1 MPTFIII
8 LPVITILLEQHTA
21 VLSVPP
27 IGALAL
33 PLAITVHPTLT
44 MVRTR
49 TGASFQRA
57 VLTVPTR
64 DAQTR
69 AVLALAVLVTSEGGA
84 KGIVTNMEETI
95 QGKL

>member
-1 MPTFIII
+1 
-8 LPVITILLEQHTA
+8 
-21 VLSVPP
+21 
-27 IGALAL
+27 
-33 PLAITVHPTLT
+33 

-69 AVLALAVLVTSEGGA
+69 AVLALAVLVTSEGGG

-95 QGKL
+95 QGKQ